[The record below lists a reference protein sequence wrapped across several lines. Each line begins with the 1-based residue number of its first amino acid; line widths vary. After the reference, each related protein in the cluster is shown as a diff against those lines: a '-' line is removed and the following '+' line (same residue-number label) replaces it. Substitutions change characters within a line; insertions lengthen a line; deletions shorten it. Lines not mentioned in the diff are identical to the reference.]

1 MKFTPS
7 LVVAIEQKKI
17 REYSKD
23 EKETENGNIITW
35 IMSLLGIISTDDNS
49 RTLHYVAVDDF
60 ISDDLGKYSYA
71 EIKEAFKM
79 YVKGDFNS
87 EFERLIYKLDCIIL
101 AKVMRCYDVV
111 KQSQTNAYYSE
122 LKKKVRELH
131 EMKNQITEEQKIKII
146 MSGLESAFYQYHD
159 NGTLDIGRLY
169 LYDFL
174 YEKDLLPKEKVTK
187 EAVLKIAIKNIEKQR
202 SNATTKRERD
212 YLNIFNKDN
221 TYSVNVINE
230 CKRISVLRCFDQF
243 SKYEQLLAKVNR

>member
-1 MKFTPS
+1 
-7 LVVAIEQKKI
+7 VAVIDQKKI
-17 REYSKD
+17 REYTII
-23 EKETENGNIITW
+23 EREQANGMLITW
-35 IMSLLGIISTDDNS
+35 ILSLLGIVDNDQGA

-122 LKKKVRELH
+122 LKKKVREL
-131 EMKNQITEEQKIKII
+131 EEKKNQISDKDKLKII
-146 MSGLESAFYQYHD
+146 MSGLESAFNQHKE
-159 NGTLDIGRLY
+159 NGSLDIGRLY

-174 YEKDLLPKEKVTK
+174 YEKGLLPKDKATK
-187 EAVLKIAIKNIEKQR
+187 DAVLKMAVSSLENRKKQALTR
-202 SNATTKRERD
+202 LERD
-212 YLNIFNKDN
+212 MISILNKDN

-230 CKRISVLRCFDQF
+230 CKKISILRYFDQF
-243 SKYEQLLAKVNR
+243 SKYEQLLAKVKP

>member
-1 MKFTPS
+1 M
-7 LVVAIEQKKI
+7 VAIEQKKI

-60 ISDDLGKYSYA
+60 ISDELGKYSYA

-122 LKKKVRELH
+122 LKRKVREL
-131 EMKNQITEEQKIKII
+131 EEKKNQITEEEKLNII

-174 YEKDLLPKEKVTK
+174 YEKDLLPKDKITK
-187 EAVLKIAIKNIEKQR
+187 DAVLKKAISSLEMKKKKAVTR
-202 SNATTKRERD
+202 MERD
-212 YLNIFNKDN
+212 MIIILNKDN
-221 TYSVNVINE
+221 SYSVNVINE
-230 CKRISVLRCFDQF
+230 CKRISVLRYFDQF
-243 SKYEQLLAKVNR
+243 TKYEQLLAKVEL